1 MEGYI
6 GILFMHGIHI
16 NGGYVP
22 GAMTIGVRDG
32 GQLSLWT

>member
-6 GILFMHGIHI
+6 GILFMHGIYI

-22 GAMTIGVRDG
+22 GALTYVSGMFQV
-32 GQLSLWT
+32 